1 MRSLITL
8 RPTCADD
15 EAFLYRLFCCAQS
28 GQFASLD
35 MPANQKDQLMQL
47 QFQAKQQQYRSQFP
61 DADFD
66 LVLDDDEPIGNLCAL
81 RGPESYVLIDITLLP
96 ERRNSGIGTALVGA
110 LVSDALA
117 AKQNLHAHVLK
128 QNPAWRLWQRM
139 GFRSLDD
146 DGVYLTIEIPATTI
160 CKD

>member
-15 EAFLYRLFCCAQS
+15 EAFLYRLFCCAQDD
-28 GQFASLD
+28 QFASLD
-35 MPANQKDQLMQL
+35 LPANQKDQLMQL
-47 QFQAKQQQYRSQFP
+47 QFQAKQQQYRSQYP

-66 LVLDDDEPIGNLCAL
+66 LILDDEEPIGNLYAL
-81 RGPESYVLIDITLLP
+81 RGPKSYVLIDITLLP
-96 ERRNSGIGTALVGA
+96 ERRNAGIGTALVGA
-110 LVSDALA
+110 LVSNALA
-117 AKQNLHAHVLK
+117 AEQTLRAHVLK

-139 GFRSLDD
+139 GFGLMDD
-146 DGVYLTIEIPATTI
+146 DGIYLSIEVPATTT